1 MKRFGGARASVF
13 SARASVLAVG
23 LALWSAG
30 AAAQDRN
37 AQEWKFP
44 HGAHLDQGLACT
56 DCHAAAADS
65 RRAEDRLLPAAAAC
79 EFCHSG
85 QIAAEI
91 DLAPLEA
98 RQPPAR
104 SYRFDHRLH
113 LELGNAAARI
123 AAAIDSGEYMGRA
136 EGVRSL
142 LDGAAARGGKTD
154 SCSACHR
161 GLQASTA
168 VTGTAHMPRMADCL
182 VCHSEIDNPFSC
194 PDCHHE
200 GIDLLPADHT
210 REFADLHSTGKL
222 GFDKQTCLPCHG
234 RNFACMGCH

>member
-1 MKRFGGARASVF
+1 MFALPARVSGTLPAMLV
-13 SARASVLAVG
+13 VCLPLLLAG
-23 LALWSAG
+23 R
-30 AAAQDRN
+30 AAAQDRG
-37 AQEWKFP
+37 APEWRFP
-44 HGAHLDQGLACT
+44 HGLHLDQGLACA
-56 DCHAAAADS
+56 DCHGAAADS
-65 RRAEDRLLPAAAAC
+65 RRSEDRLLPAAATC
-79 EFCHSG
+79 ELCHSG
-85 QIAAEI
+85 QIASEI

-136 EGVRSL
+136 DGIRRF
-142 LDGAAARGGKTD
+142 LDTAAARGGKKD
-154 SCSACHR
+154 SCAACHR
-161 GLQASTA
+161 GLHDSKA
-168 VTGTAHMPRMADCL
+168 VTGAAHMPQMADCI

-200 GIDLLPADHT
+200 GVDLLPADHT
-210 REFADLHSTGKL
+210 RTFVDLHSTGKL
-222 GFDKQTCLPCHG
+222 EFDKQTCLPCHG

>member
-1 MKRFGGARASVF
+1 MRCVF
-13 SARASVLAVG
+13 SARAGVLAACLV
-23 LALWSAG
+23 LAAG
-30 AAAQDRN
+30 RADG
-37 AQEWKFP
+37 QERGAREWRFP
-44 HGAHLDQGLACT
+44 HGIHLDRGLACT
-56 DCHAAAADS
+56 NCHAAAAS
-65 RRAEDRLLPAAAAC
+65 STSAEDRLLPAAEMCA
-79 EFCHSG
+79 FCHSG

-136 EGVRSL
+136 GGIRQF
-142 LDGAAARGGKTD
+142 LDSAD
-154 SCSACHR
+154 SCAACHR
-161 GLQASTA
+161 GLHESAA
-168 VTGTAHMPRMADCL
+168 VTGDAHMPRMADCI
-182 VCHSEIDNPFSC
+182 VCHSEIDNPFTC

-200 GIDLLPADHT
+200 GVDLLPADHT
-210 REFADLHSTGKL
+210 RTFIDLHSTGKL
-222 GFDKQTCLPCHG
+222 QLDKQTCLPCHG